1 MTNRSSLG
9 VLGLVTVAVLALIF
23 GALGGYVAGKNATP
37 STTIIRQT
45 AASTGTSN
53 NPVSSAASIDSTA
66 PMSWVQVAHE
76 AGPAVVT
83 VVNQLK
89 PQQGLFGYAPAGTG
103 EGSGFVIDHKG
114 DIVTNNHVVDQAQS
128 LQVVFANGK
137 KANAQL
143 VRADPQSDLAV
154 VHVSVP
160 VTTILR
166 FGDSNMLQPGQPVMA
181 IGSALGQYRN
191 TVTAGVVSA
200 LGRTIQEPPSSNLS
214 AGVSLHN
221 MLQTDTAINQG
232 NSGGPLL
239 NDRGEVVGVN
249 TLISRGA
256 QQTDIFGAGSSVVAE
271 GLGFAIPSSTVSNVA
286 ARLVQNKP
294 TAFLGVQY
302 HQINQQEA
310 TYYNLPIGAYI
321 NTIRPNSPASR
332 AGLHQRDIVTKINGQ
347 PINDTYSLE
356 QVVAEH
362 TPGQTVAVTMWRSG
376 KTLARKVKLGATP

>member
-1 MTNRSSLG
+1 MTNRSRLG
-9 VLGLVTVAVLALIF
+9 ALGLVTVAVLALIF

-45 AASTGTSN
+45 AAPSGNSN
-53 NPVSSAASIDSTA
+53 SPVSSAVSMDSTT

-83 VVNQLK
+83 VVNQQK
-89 PQQGLFGYAPAGTG
+89 PQQGLFGYTPGGTA

-143 VRADPQSDLAV
+143 VRADPPSDLAV

-160 VTTILR
+160 VTTVLR
-166 FGDSNMLQPGQPVMA
+166 FGDSNALQPGQPVMA

-200 LGRTIQEPPSSNLS
+200 LGRTIQEPPSASSND
-214 AGVSLHN
+214 GVSLHN

-239 NDRGEVVGVN
+239 NDHGEVVGVN

-321 NTIRPNSPASR
+321 NTVRPNSPASR
-332 AGLHQRDIVTKINGQ
+332 AALHQRDIITKIGGQ

-362 TPGQTVAVTMWRSG
+362 TPGQTVDVTIWRSG
-376 KTLARKVKLGATP
+376 KTFTRKVKLGAKP

>member
-1 MTNRSSLG
+1 
-9 VLGLVTVAVLALIF
+9 
-23 GALGGYVAGKNATP
+23 
-37 STTIIRQT
+37 
-45 AASTGTSN
+45 
-53 NPVSSAASIDSTA
+53 
-66 PMSWVQVAHE
+66 MSWAQVARE

-143 VRADPQSDLAV
+143 VRADPLSDLAV

-160 VTTILR
+160 VTTVLR
-166 FGDSNMLQPGQPVMA
+166 FGDSNALQPGQPVMA
-181 IGSALGQYRN
+181 IGSALGEYRN

-200 LGRTIQEPPSSNLS
+200 LGRTIQEPPSANFP

-256 QQTDIFGAGSSVVAE
+256 QQTNIFGAGSSVVAE

-294 TAFLGVQY
+294 PAFLGVQY
-302 HQINQQEA
+302 HPISQQEA
-310 TYYNLPIGAYI
+310 TYYGLPLGAYV
-321 NTIRPNSPASR
+321 NAIRPNSPASR
-332 AGLHQRDIVTKINGQ
+332 AGLRQRDVITKIGGQ

-362 TPGQTVAVTMWRSG
+362 TR
-376 KTLARKVKLGATP
+376 ARL

>member
-1 MTNRSSLG
+1 MNNRSRLG
-9 VLGLVTVAVLALIF
+9 MLGLVTVAVVALIS

-45 AASTGTSN
+45 ALPSGNSGNPASS
-53 NPVSSAASIDSTA
+53 VASIDSTA

-83 VVNQLK
+83 VINQLK
-89 PQQGLFGYAPAGTG
+89 PQQGLFGYSPGGTG

-143 VRADPQSDLAV
+143 VRADPLRDLAV

-160 VTTILR
+160 VTAVLR
-166 FGDSNMLQPGQPVMA
+166 FGDSNALQPGQPVMA

-200 LGRTIQEPPSSNLS
+200 LGRTIQEPPSPKFS

-294 TAFLGVQY
+294 SAFLGVQY

-321 NTIRPNSPASR
+321 NAVRPNSPASR
-332 AGLHQRDIVTKINGQ
+332 AGLHQRDVITKINGQ

-362 TPGQTVAVTMWRSG
+362 TPGQTVGITIWRSG
-376 KTLARKVKLGATP
+376 TTFTRKVKLGATP

>member
-1 MTNRSSLG
+1 MNNRSRLG
-9 VLGLVTVAVLALIF
+9 MLGLVTVAVLALIF

-45 AASTGTSN
+45 ALPSSNSN
-53 NPVSSAASIDSTA
+53 NPVSPAVSIDRIV
-66 PMSWVQVAHE
+66 PMSWVQVARD

-83 VVNQLK
+83 VINQLK
-89 PQQGLFGYAPAGTG
+89 PQQGLFGYAPVGTG

-128 LQVVFANGK
+128 LQVVFANGE
-137 KANAQL
+137 KATAQL
-143 VRADPQSDLAV
+143 VRADPLSDLAV

-166 FGDSNMLQPGQPVMA
+166 FGDSNSLQPGQPVMA
-181 IGSALGQYRN
+181 IGSALGEYRN

-200 LGRTIQEPPSSNLS
+200 LGRTIQEPPSASFP
-214 AGVSLHN
+214 AGVALHN

-256 QQTDIFGAGSSVVAE
+256 QQTNIFGAGSSVVAE

-294 TAFLGVQY
+294 PAFLGVQY
-302 HQINQQEA
+302 HPISQQEA
-310 TYYNLPIGAYI
+310 TYYGLPLGAYV
-321 NTIRPNSPASR
+321 NAIRPNSPASR
-332 AGLHQRDIVTKINGQ
+332 AGLRQRDVITKISGQ

-362 TPGQTVAVTMWRSG
+362 TPGQTVRITIWRSG
-376 KTLARKVKLGATP
+376 KKLTLKVKLGAKS

>member
-1 MTNRSSLG
+1 MNNRSRLG

-45 AASTGTSN
+45 AASTGTSTT
-53 NPVSSAASIDSTA
+53 PASSVASIDSTA

-83 VVNQLK
+83 VINQLK
-89 PQQGLFGYAPAGTG
+89 PQQGLFGYSPGGTG

-143 VRADPQSDLAV
+143 VRADPLRDLAV

-160 VTTILR
+160 VTTVLR
-166 FGDSNMLQPGQPVMA
+166 FGDSNALQPGQPVMA

-200 LGRTIQEPPSSNLS
+200 LGRTIQEPPGPRFS

-294 TAFLGVQY
+294 SAFLGVQY

-321 NTIRPNSPASR
+321 NTVRPNSPASR
-332 AGLHQRDIVTKINGQ
+332 AGLHQRDIITKIGGQ

-376 KTLARKVKLGATP
+376 KTSTRKVKLGATP

>member
-1 MTNRSSLG
+1 MNNRSRLG
-9 VLGLVTVAVLALIF
+9 MLGLVTVAVVALIF

-45 AASTGTSN
+45 ALPSGNSGNPASS
-53 NPVSSAASIDSTA
+53 VASIDSTA

-83 VVNQLK
+83 VINQLK
-89 PQQGLFGYAPAGTG
+89 PQQGLFGYAPVGTG

-143 VRADPQSDLAV
+143 VRADPLRDLAV

-160 VTTILR
+160 VTAVLR
-166 FGDSNMLQPGQPVMA
+166 FGDSNALQPGQPVMA

-200 LGRTIQEPPSSNLS
+200 LGRTIQEPPSPKFS

-294 TAFLGVQY
+294 SAFLGVQY

-321 NTIRPNSPASR
+321 NAVRPNSPASR
-332 AGLHQRDIVTKINGQ
+332 AGLHQRDIITKINGQ

-362 TPGQTVAVTMWRSG
+362 TPGQTVGITIWRSG
-376 KTLARKVKLGATP
+376 KTFTRKVKLGATP

>member
-1 MTNRSSLG
+1 MSNHSRLG

-37 STTIIRQT
+37 RTTVIRQT
-45 AASTGTSN
+45 ALPSGSSS
-53 NPVSSAASIDSTA
+53 NPVGSAASIDSTA
-66 PMSWVQVAHE
+66 PMSWVQVARE

-83 VVNQLK
+83 VVNQQK
-89 PQQGLFGYAPAGTG
+89 PQQSLFGFSPGGTA

-114 DIVTNNHVVDQAQS
+114 DIITNNHVVDQAQS
-128 LQVVFANGK
+128 LQVVFADGK
-137 KANAQL
+137 KATAQL
-143 VRADPQSDLAV
+143 VRADPLSDLAV

-166 FGDSNMLQPGQPVMA
+166 FGDSNSLQPGQPVMA
-181 IGSALGQYRN
+181 IGSALGEYRN

-200 LGRTIQEPPSSNLS
+200 LGRTIQEPPSANSPN
-214 AGVSLHN
+214 GVSLHN
-221 MLQTDTAINQG
+221 ILQTDTAINQG

-294 TAFLGVQY
+294 PAFLGVQY
-302 HQINQQEA
+302 HPINQQEA
-310 TYYNLPIGAYI
+310 TYYNLPMGAYV
-321 NTIRPNSPASR
+321 NAVRPNSPASR
-332 AGLHQRDIVTKINGQ
+332 AGLHQRDVITKISGQ
-347 PINDTYSLE
+347 QINDTYSLE

-362 TPGQTVAVTMWRSG
+362 TPGQTVGVTVWRSG
-376 KTLARKVKLGATP
+376 KTFTLKVKLGAKS

>member
-1 MTNRSSLG
+1 MNNRSRLG
-9 VLGLVTVAVLALIF
+9 MLGLVTVAVVALIS

-45 AASTGTSN
+45 ALPSGNSGNPASS
-53 NPVSSAASIDSTA
+53 VASIDSTA

-83 VVNQLK
+83 VINQLK
-89 PQQGLFGYAPAGTG
+89 PQQGLFGYAPVGTG

-143 VRADPQSDLAV
+143 VRADPLRDLAV

-160 VTTILR
+160 VTAVLR
-166 FGDSNMLQPGQPVMA
+166 FGDSNALQPGQPVMA

-200 LGRTIQEPPSSNLS
+200 LGRTIQEPPSPKFS

-294 TAFLGVQY
+294 SAFLGVQY

-321 NTIRPNSPASR
+321 NAVRPNSPASR
-332 AGLHQRDIVTKINGQ
+332 AGLHQRDVITKINGQ

-362 TPGQTVAVTMWRSG
+362 TPGQTVGITIWRSG
-376 KTLARKVKLGATP
+376 KTFTRKVKLGATP

>member
-89 PQQGLFGYAPAGTG
+89 PQQGLFGYAPGGTG
-103 EGSGFVIDHKG
+103 EGSGFVIDRKG

-376 KTLARKVKLGATP
+376 KTLTRKVKLGATP

>member
-1 MTNRSSLG
+1 MNNRSRLG
-9 VLGLVTVAVLALIF
+9 MLGLVTVAVVALIS

-45 AASTGTSN
+45 ALPSGNSGNPASS
-53 NPVSSAASIDSTA
+53 VASIDSTA

-83 VVNQLK
+83 VINQLK
-89 PQQGLFGYAPAGTG
+89 PQQGLFGYAPVGTG

-143 VRADPQSDLAV
+143 VRADPLRDLAV

-160 VTTILR
+160 VTAVLR
-166 FGDSNMLQPGQPVMA
+166 FGDSNALQPGQPVMA

-200 LGRTIQEPPSSNLS
+200 LGRTIQEPPSPKFS

-294 TAFLGVQY
+294 SAFLGVQY

-321 NTIRPNSPASR
+321 NAVRPNSPASR
-332 AGLHQRDIVTKINGQ
+332 AGLHQRDVITKINGQ

-362 TPGQTVAVTMWRSG
+362 TPGQTVGITIWRSG
-376 KTLARKVKLGATP
+376 TTFTRKVKLGATP